1 MSLMTVDI
9 YIREK
14 NGKREIRVPILPEK
28 IGYKSG
34 EATFIIYD
42 IMNRGEVA
50 VPTGA
55 KLSALSWESEFPG
68 EYRSKTSLLRGKWQD
83 PKTYHSILEYW
94 KENRSLLNV
103 MVTGYPINID
113 VYVESYEGE
122 LAGAFGD
129 IYYKLSFVES
139 RKIVVTTTKLDTT
152 TPTPTEPERPATT
165 AKKYTIKSGDTL
177 WGIAKKFYKK
187 GSKWKTIYKANKTII
202 EKAAKKH
209 GRKSSSN
216 GHWIYPGTV
225 IKIP

>member
-1 MSLMTVDI
+1 MIVDI

-14 NGKREIRVPILPEK
+14 SGSREIRIPVLPEK
-28 IGYKSG
+28 ISFKSG
-34 EATFIIYD
+34 EATFVTYD
-42 IMNRGEVA
+42 IMDRGEVA
-50 VPTGA
+50 IPTGT
-55 KLSALSWESEFPG
+55 KLSGYAWESMFPG
-68 EYRSKTSLLRGKWQD
+68 EYNSKISLLRGSWQD
-83 PKTYHSILEYW
+83 PKYYHAILEYW

-103 MVTGYPINID
+103 MVTGYPINAD

-122 LAGAFGD
+122 LSGAFGD
-129 IYYKLSFVES
+129 IFYKLSLAEA

-152 TPTPTEPERPATT
+152 ITTPTEPERPATT
-165 AKKYTIKSGDTL
+165 PKKYTIKSGDTL
-177 WGIAKKFYKK
+177 WGIAKKFYKN
-187 GSKWKTIYKANKTII
+187 GAKWKTIYKANKTII